1 MTPEEATEFLEKQ
14 AKRGHAVQW
23 ERSYIYVQGVK
34 SHRIKGCCDKLDHDG
49 VKVLALLSD
58 VECSCGADKHNAK
71 VDEALAALNST
82 MSLPA

>member
-1 MTPEEATEFLEKQ
+1 MTTEDAATFLEKS
-14 AKRGHAVQW
+14 AKRNHAVSF
-23 ERSYIYVQGVK
+23 ERSYIYVAGVK